1 MEEQVLNIVSSF
13 VGLSVDEL
21 KKNIEAEGLWDSLRK
36 VEIIIAIEDE
46 FDISFTQEEIAEINT
61 IAQIINK
68 IQGKI

>member
-21 KKNIEAEGLWDSLRK
+21 KKDIESEGIWDSLQK

-46 FDISFTQEEIAEINT
+46 FDISFTQEEIAQINT